1 MVSILIKPV
10 TVPAQILS
18 LENTTPAEKLTLA
31 MFAANPEVAEWRVR
45 RAVGIKHDGLRLL
58 RQRLADKG
66 WLIQRGVLHLI
77 CVPGLVFRDDPEGSH
92 FVAEIEGSQSGQKV
106 APPEHRYATPD
117 GSLVIP
123 AEIVALQGVGASEKF
138 LLAVYA
144 AKPDAQNALRA
155 LGNSE
160 SGLKKLKNR
169 LIKDGML
176 VRDGSAYR
184 IQVPGMVFIAERE
197 GSYFMSEK
205 EAIKSGKIVAL
216 AAVKS
221 VSEIYLEWENL
232 VKALKANGVHY
243 GTLQALTTETINEIE
258 RWKAP
263 LKLSQVL

>member
-1 MVSILIKPV
+1 M
-10 TVPAQILS
+10 
-18 LENTTPAEKLTLA
+18 
-31 MFAANPEVAEWRVR
+31 
-45 RAVGIKHDGLRLL
+45 
-58 RQRLADKG
+58 
-66 WLIQRGVLHLI
+66 
-77 CVPGLVFRDDPEGSH
+77 
-92 FVAEIEGSQSGQKV
+92 
-106 APPEHRYATPD
+106 
-117 GSLVIP
+117 IP
-123 AEIVALQGVGASEKF
+123 AEIVAPQGVGASEKF